1 MPTRCAWN
9 YTYCLGLFQV
19 EDAYFTVR
27 RYESCVRVFGRT
39 ENDVLLGDAENPRR
53 GGRAGGRFVHGVLS
67 VGVKPWREAVMAL

>member
-27 RYESCVRVFGRT
+27 KLRAGLRRT
-39 ENDVLLGDAENPRR
+39 ENDALLEDAENPRR

-67 VGVKPWREAVMAL
+67 VGVKPLREAVMAL